1 MNDTDYT
8 IKTKPKEIW
17 EEYESGRTFKDAIGL
32 YDEVEVNE
40 NMYVG
45 KQWEGVNAPDLPKPV
60 INVTHLVVSWALAQI
75 VSDDIAVS
83 FSALRKNDDIAVIAE
98 GLRAEISRVFEIT
111 NAKQKNR
118 MVARNGAVH
127 GDCAKYYYF
136 DPDVENGQPVKGELR
151 SDIIEGRNVIFGNPY
166 NKNVQEQPYNI
177 LVQRMLVS
185 EARAEARKYGIHD
198 KYVQMIVADDNEN
211 IQELSDEYDHCTVLI
226 KQWRKNGTIWAT
238 KTTQNAPIRKPFDTG
253 LKRYPI
259 AWFVWE
265 EVSDQFHGRSIVTG
279 LVQNQI
285 SINQIMAMYIR
296 NIQMSAWPKT
306 IYDKDKFPGGWSNAV
321 GKAIAYS
328 GQGGM
333 NDRITDHFHVVRG
346 GDSSN
351 QAMEA
356 IRELISQI
364 KEQIGAS
371 DAALGN
377 VRPDN
382 AQAIIAASQ
391 QAGVPMEL
399 PKLNFKDYVEQEARV
414 IVDLMRNHYGKR
426 EVAAESFKTADGAIL
441 TDAAGEPVKT
451 IEFDFAK
458 LDSPNTRLNIDVGTA
473 AYWNEIMQIQTLDG
487 LFQNG
492 IIDAKLYVEST
503 PDHYIPNKAKILEA
517 LKQREAMQQAVQP
530 EAQQAAM
537 PQLSPGNTQQT
548 PGSVFQ

>member
-1 MNDTDYT
+1 MIDTDYT
-8 IKTKPKEIW
+8 IKTKPKLIW
-17 EEYESGRTFKDAIGL
+17 EEYESGRAFKDGIGL

-60 INVTHLVVSWALAQI
+60 INITHLVVSWAIAQI

-83 FSALRKNDDIAVIAE
+83 LSALRKNDDIALISE
-98 GLRAEISRVFEIT
+98 GLKAEIDRVIEIT
-111 NAKQKNR
+111 NSKQKNR
-118 MVARNGAVH
+118 MLARNGAVH

-136 DPDVENGQPVKGELR
+136 DPDVENGQPVKGEIK
-151 SDIIEGRNVIFGNPY
+151 SDLIEGRNVIFGNPY
-166 NKNVQEQPYNI
+166 NKDVQEQPYNI

-185 EARAEARKYGIHD
+185 EARAEAKKNGMHNR
-198 KYVQMIVADDNEN
+198 YVELIVADDDDNT
-211 IQELSDEYDHCTVLI
+211 QEKSDEYDHCTVLI
-226 KQWRKNGTIWAT
+226 KLWRQDGTIWAT
-238 KTTQNAPIRKPFDTG
+238 KTTQNSCIRKPFNTG

-265 EVSDQFHGRSIVTG
+265 EVSEQFHGRSIVTG
-279 LVQNQI
+279 LIQNQI
-285 SINQIMAMYIR
+285 SINRIMAMYIR
-296 NIQMSAWPKT
+296 NIEMNAWPKV
-306 IYDKDKFPGGWSNAV
+306 IYDKDKFPGGWNNKV
-321 GKAIAYS
+321 GSAISYS
-328 GQGGM
+328 GQGGI
-333 NDRITDHFHVVRG
+333 NNRITDYFHVVRG
-346 GDSSN
+346 GDSSS

-399 PKLNFKDYVEQEARV
+399 PKLNFKDYAEQEARI

-426 EVAAESFKTADGAIL
+426 QVAAESFKTADGTIL
-441 TDAAGEPVKT
+441 MDADGEPVKT

-458 LDSPNTRLNIDVGTA
+458 LDSPDARLNVDVGTA

-492 IIDAKLYVEST
+492 VIDAKLYVEST

-517 LKQREAMQQAVQP
+517 LKQREA
-530 EAQQAAM
+530 AQQAAAEMPQAM
-537 PQLSPGNTQQT
+537 PQLPPGNTPQT

>member
-1 MNDTDYT
+1 MIDTDYT
-8 IKTKPKEIW
+8 IKTKPKPIW
-17 EEYESGRTFKDAIGL
+17 EEYESGRAFKDGIGL

-60 INVTHLVVSWALAQI
+60 INITHLVVSWAIAQI

-83 FSALRKNDDIAVIAE
+83 LSALRKNDDIALISE
-98 GLRAEISRVFEIT
+98 GLKAEIDRVIEIT
-111 NAKQKNR
+111 NSKQKNR
-118 MVARNGAVH
+118 MLARNGAVH

-136 DPDVENGQPVKGELR
+136 DPDVENGQPVKGEIK
-151 SDIIEGRNVIFGNPY
+151 SDLIEGRNVIFGNPY
-166 NKNVQEQPYNI
+166 NKDVQEQPYNI

-185 EARAEARKYGIHD
+185 EARAEAKKNGMHD
-198 KYVQMIVADDNEN
+198 KYVELIVADDDDN
-211 IQELSDEYDHCTVLI
+211 IQEKSDEYDHCTVLI
-226 KQWRKNGTIWAT
+226 KLWRQDGTIWAT
-238 KTTQNAPIRKPFDTG
+238 KTTQNSCIRKPFNTG

-265 EVSDQFHGRSIVTG
+265 EVSEQFHGRSIVTG
-279 LVQNQI
+279 LIQNQI
-285 SINQIMAMYIR
+285 SINRIMAMYIR
-296 NIQMSAWPKT
+296 NIEMNAWPKV
-306 IYDKDKFPGGWSNAV
+306 IYDKDKFPNGWNNKV
-321 GKAIAYS
+321 GSAISYS
-328 GQGGM
+328 GQGGL
-333 NDRITDHFHVVRG
+333 NNRITDHFHVVRG

-399 PKLNFKDYVEQEARV
+399 PKLNFKDYAEQEARI

-426 EVAAESFKTADGAIL
+426 QVAAESFKTADGTIL
-441 TDAAGEPVKT
+441 MDADGEPVKT

-458 LDSPNTRLNIDVGTA
+458 LDSPDARLNVDVGTA

-487 LFQNG
+487 LFQNE
-492 IIDAKLYVEST
+492 IIDAELYVEST
-503 PDHYIPNKAKILEA
+503 PDHYMPNKAKILEA
-517 LKQREAMQQAVQP
+517 LKQRKAAQEAMQQTMPQ
-530 EAQQAAM
+530 AM
-537 PQLSPGNTQQT
+537 PQLPPGNTPQT